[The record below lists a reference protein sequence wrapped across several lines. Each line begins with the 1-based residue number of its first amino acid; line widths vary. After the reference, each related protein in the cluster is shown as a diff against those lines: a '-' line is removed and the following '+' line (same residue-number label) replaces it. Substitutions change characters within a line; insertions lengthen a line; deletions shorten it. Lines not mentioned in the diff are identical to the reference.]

1 MSAPA
6 MPSPWVP
13 DTDLG
18 NLRVLGKAAEECGEL
33 GQMLARCIIQGIG
46 ESEPVSG
53 KPNRQA
59 LEEEIADVIATTT
72 LLVEHF
78 DLDRA
83 AMAVRVERKIAY
95 LRQWFDMGAF

>member
-1 MSAPA
+1 

-18 NLRVLGKAAEECGEL
+18 NLRVLGKTAEECGEL

-53 KPNRQA
+53 KLNRQA

-83 AMAVRVERKIAY
+83 TMAVRVERKIAY
-95 LRQWFDMGAF
+95 LRQWFDMGAA